1 MRSPSDPL
9 VLALEKDNKAT
20 KGKPKRCCSTCS
32 INQRCTHPDKVYQA
46 EALEQE
52 TEDIL
57 KPAPRRQE
65 RRRVVGDANSEP
77 SLTPTPPT
85 SSLASSSFGRTAT
98 EVGVS
103 PPTPQPR
110 DPPLPSSDSEWDEPE
125 PLPPGPKI
133 PSRGPIASRTRKQT
147 RVVVQAPLR
156 QAITSDG
163 ETKLIKVPFSS
174 IDLEIWER
182 IAKGYQSDPIGVAKK
197 MKFMVKQHSPDW
209 AHLQLLLDAL
219 TETEKQLVLKVA
231 GDLAEDDCRTTQEDV
246 KDVFPLQDPGWDPND
261 DEGLGRFKRYQE
273 LIVKGL
279 ERAIPKTINWS
290 ALYAIKQGPS
300 QTPSE
305 FLDHLRDA
313 MRRHTTLDPGS
324 DEGTQ
329 QLINLFLGQSTG
341 DIRQKLQKIR
351 GPNSQNL
358 ETLLDEAWRVFSNR
372 EEGYKQGMKKL
383 AAVVKEGEKGK
394 HGQGPPKQGPPQLGK
409 DQCAFCKKFGHRKN
423 QCPELRKC
431 NEHRKGDQKR
441 EKVVAHVK
449 ED

>member
-1 MRSPSDPL
+1 MSSIMTGRSPTGAWSVGRASGGNSFMIKHQRIHTEERPFRCPDCG
-9 VLALEKDNKAT
+9 
-20 KGKPKRCCSTCS
+20 KGFKRNCTLITHQRIHTGETPYECPKC
-32 INQRCTHPDKVYQA
+32 Q
-46 EALEQE
+46 QE
-52 TEDIL
+52 RFIR
-57 KPAPRRQE
+57 PAPISSSTSGFTQRRGPFAATTAG
-65 RRRVVGDANSEP
+65 RAS
-77 SLTPTPPT
+77 SKTPTLITHWHIHTGERPYECGECGMSFRQ
-85 SSLASSSFGRTAT
+85 SSNLIRHQRIHTREWPYDSSSSFGRTAT

-103 PPTPQPR
+103 PPTPKPR
-110 DPPLPSSDSEWDEPE
+110 DPPLPGSGSEWDEPE

-147 RVVVQAPLR
+147 REVVQAPLR

-182 IAKGYQSDPIGVAKK
+182 IAKGYRSDPIGVAKK

-209 AHLQLLLDAL
+209 ADLQLLLDAL

-261 DEGLGRFKRYQE
+261 DEELGQLKRYQE

-329 QLINLFLGQSTG
+329 QLIN
-341 DIRQKLQKIR
+341 
-351 GPNSQNL
+351 
-358 ETLLDEAWRVFSNR
+358 
-372 EEGYKQGMKKL
+372 
-383 AAVVKEGEKGK
+383 
-394 HGQGPPKQGPPQLGK
+394 
-409 DQCAFCKKFGHRKN
+409 
-423 QCPELRKC
+423 
-431 NEHRKGDQKR
+431 
-441 EKVVAHVK
+441 
-449 ED
+449 